1 MSHST
6 IDSTVVAMLVN
17 QGQVQG
23 QMQGYAGSHRVPPP
37 IVIGSRPEP
46 RKSTRAGSELGL
58 ELALADIT
66 RDPSD
71 AIVNPVGPG
80 LVDLAVRTAAGP
92 FMLEDFHHGVL
103 ALPGAKLTAGNV
115 VVTRGYG
122 LFAGHVIHC
131 CPPVYADDPA
141 VARKTLVACYVE
153 ALWVARARG
162 FTSIAFPAIGTGI
175 FRYPHKEA
183 AAVAVRAVVNDL
195 RAYPASPLVRFLF
208 QDEALL
214 RLYASA
220 ASGLLGEDPRR
231 GERGIRF
238 AL

>member
-1 MSHST
+1 MGLST
-6 IDSTVVAMLVN
+6 IDSPVLALLVN
-17 QGQVQG
+17 QGL
-23 QMQGYAGSHRVPPP
+23 AGLSRRVPPP
-37 IVIGSRPEP
+37 IVIGAGPAARPP
-46 RKSTRAGSELGL
+46 VRAAKGLGL
-58 ELALADIT
+58 ELAIADIT

-71 AIVNPVGPG
+71 AIVNPVGAG

-92 FMLEDFHHGVL
+92 FLLEDFHRGVL
-103 ALPGAKLTAGNV
+103 ALPEGKLTAGNV

-131 CPPVYADDPA
+131 RPPIYADDPIA
-141 VARKTLVACYVE
+141 ARKTLTACYVE

-175 FRYPHKEA
+175 YRYPPSEA
-183 AAVAVRAVVNDL
+183 AEVAVRAVVNDL

-208 QDEALL
+208 LDESLL

-220 ASGLLGEDPRR
+220 AAGLISEDPLRT
-231 GERGIRF
+231 ERGLRF
-238 AL
+238 SL